1 MGNGTMNDRGIE
13 EATRPWSR
21 QSVDAMRQGPH
32 VPGDLIGHGRMVPA
46 GRDIQFVVKARSH
59 GLLVHPCLEGDETR
73 YQEADEPSE
82 HENLK
87 SRASMSQWPVFLGS
101 EVAGNRVEWVSR
113 DLEDEE
119 TTQQET
125 LVGPITHCESMV
137 WSGWWR
143 RATGWGRGV
152 LVRSVAVTNAK
163 GGVGKSTTAIN
174 VAAAM
179 VELGR
184 RVLLIDA
191 DPSGN
196 AAPRVLPARGPVGR
210 AGRRAAGRAAARR
223 GCDGDHRFGA
233 GRGGPRRPVE
243 PLLGADGEWRKA
255 WARGASSASVAC

>member
-1 MGNGTMNDRGIE
+1 
-13 EATRPWSR
+13 
-21 QSVDAMRQGPH
+21 
-32 VPGDLIGHGRMVPA
+32 
-46 GRDIQFVVKARSH
+46 
-59 GLLVHPCLEGDETR
+59 
-73 YQEADEPSE
+73 
-82 HENLK
+82 
-87 SRASMSQWPVFLGS
+87 MSQCPVSLGS

-137 WSGWWR
+137 WSGRWR

-184 RVLLIDA
+184 RVLLID
-191 DPSGN
+191 
-196 AAPRVLPARGPVGR
+196 
-210 AGRRAAGRAAARR
+210 
-223 GCDGDHRFGA
+223 
-233 GRGGPRRPVE
+233 
-243 PLLGADGEWRKA
+243 
-255 WARGASSASVAC
+255 